1 MPKKKIQ
8 NRIEYICFKIAL
20 GVLKILPAKASKS
33 LLKGLF
39 WFGGQ
44 VLGIRKN
51 IALIQLSKVYP
62 EKSRKEKIE
71 IIKKLYRN
79 MALSVYETYLLD
91 DDMLYKNIRIQ
102 GRENIDKAL
111 SLKRGV
117 IFATAHYGN
126 RTQPL
131 LNIGA
136 SVVAIE
142 PQKKCY
148 EYLEKKFGNAIQL
161 VTKGLGEKE
170 AIEDF
175 YVASASTISS
185 FSKDWIDAVKQ
196 ERFKSYTWSAPVKIP
211 ITTLDKLIEKYGKP
225 HFIKIDVEGYELEVL
240 KGLTQAINWIS
251 FEYTV
256 PEQTQKAIDCILQI
270 QKFNPNIQCN
280 YSIEESMEFALSSW
294 LPADAFMQHLSTQE
308 FMITGFGDIYI
319 RTTL

>member
-1 MPKKKIQ
+1 MKKI
-8 NRIEYICFKIAL
+8 IKSIL
-20 GVLKILPAKASKS
+20 GESLVAQLNSIKS
-33 LLKGLF
+33 AFVPEK
-39 WFGGQ
+39 
-44 VLGIRKN
+44 
-51 IALIQLSKVYP
+51 IQLDS
-62 EKSRKEKIE
+62 
-71 IIKKLYRN
+71 N
-79 MALSVYETYLLD
+79 ETITKRAQFYSGIVQKNQLD
-91 DDMLYKNIRIQ
+91 FDVGAN
-102 GRENIDKAL
+102 
-111 SLKRGV
+111 
-117 IFATAHYGN
+117 YGN